1 MPFVRADAD
10 SGTFR
15 LRKASIPR
23 EEAAQDRSLLSA
35 YWPCVRRGAFAR
47 ERDSVPLRDLTEM
60 LFAARLI
67 SKPGIKGSAKL
78 GGDPLGGP
86 AKRDMFDGTVD
97 ASTLV
102 GARSTHA

>member
-1 MPFVRADAD
+1 
-10 SGTFR
+10 
-15 LRKASIPR
+15 
-23 EEAAQDRSLLSA
+23 
-35 YWPCVRRGAFAR
+35 
-47 ERDSVPLRDLTEM
+47 M